1 MASTILCLSHRAP
14 SVPRPRGC
22 TVLDIVGKRYWYFL
36 ISAIIIIPGLI
47 SLVMPPG
54 LKVGVD
60 FTGGTLWELQFQRA
74 VQPAQI
80 KEAFAALDYDAAVQT
95 AGDNGVLIRTKE
107 IRADSPEK
115 ARVADA
121 LRAQFGDF
129 VENRYESVGPTVGGE
144 VRDRAVLAVGLASLG
159 ILLYISYA
167 FRRIPNSLRYGVC
180 AIVALL
186 HDALLVLGV
195 FSILG
200 RAFGVEVDSM
210 FVTALLTVIGFSVHD
225 TIVVFD
231 RIRENMLRHA
241 GERFEVVVNH
251 SILQTI
257 GRSLM
262 TTLTV
267 LFTLLALFLFGGIT
281 TRTFA
286 LTLLIGIAS
295 GTYSSIFNASPLLVI
310 WENGEIGKLLR
321 RAGRGSASASA

>member
-1 MASTILCLSHRAP
+1 
-14 SVPRPRGC
+14 
-22 TVLDIVGKRYWYFL
+22 
-36 ISAIIIIPGLI
+36 
-47 SLVMPPG
+47 
-54 LKVGVD
+54 
-60 FTGGTLWELQFQRA
+60 
-74 VQPAQI
+74 
-80 KEAFAALDYDAAVQT
+80 
-95 AGDNGVLIRTKE
+95 
-107 IRADSPEK
+107 
-115 ARVADA
+115 
-121 LRAQFGDF
+121 
-129 VENRYESVGPTVGGE
+129 

-159 ILLYISYA
+159 ILLYIWYA
-167 FRRIPNSLRYGVC
+167 FRRIPNSVRYGVC
-180 AIVALL
+180 AIASLL
-186 HDALLVLGV
+186 HDSFLVLGV

-200 RAFGVEVDSM
+200 RVLGVEVDSM

-251 SILQTI
+251 SILQTM

-295 GTYSSIFNASPLLVI
+295 GTYSSIFNAGRAGGQQRPERKCRCVAPSQGAGLFRVGVVI
-310 WENGEIGKLLR
+310 VLAGGTCDSYNGLKSSAGLALATFLPTKSR
-321 RAGRGSASASA
+321 RSARAGRVGLGPTGQRGI

>member
-1 MASTILCLSHRAP
+1 
-14 SVPRPRGC
+14 
-22 TVLDIVGKRYWYFL
+22 VLDIVGKRYWYFL
-36 ISAIIIIPGLI
+36 ISALIIVPGLI
-47 SLVMPPG
+47 SLLLPPG
-54 LKVGVD
+54 LKLGVD
-60 FTGGTLWELQFQRA
+60 FTGGTLWELQFQTA
-74 VQPAQI
+74 VQPARI
-80 KEAFAALDYDAAVQT
+80 KEAFAALDYEAAVQT
-95 AGDNGVLIRTKE
+95 AGETGVLIRTKE
-107 IRADSPEK
+107 IRADSPER
-115 ARVADA
+115 ARVAAA
-121 LRAQFGDF
+121 LRAQVGDF
-129 VENRYESVGPTVGGE
+129 VENRYETVGPTVGGE

-159 ILLYISYA
+159 ILLYIWYA
-167 FRRIPNSLRYGVC
+167 FRRIPNSVRYGVC
-180 AIVALL
+180 AIASLL
-186 HDALLVLGV
+186 HDSFLVLGV

-200 RAFGVEVDSM
+200 RVLGVEVDSM

-251 SILQTI
+251 SILQTM

-295 GTYSSIFNASPLLVI
+295 GTYSSIFNASPLLVV
-310 WENGEIGKLLR
+310 WENGEVGKLLR
-321 RAGRGSASASA
+321 RVRGGPAAARA

>member
-1 MASTILCLSHRAP
+1 
-14 SVPRPRGC
+14 
-22 TVLDIVGKRYWYFL
+22 VLNIVGKRYWYFL
-36 ISAIIIIPGLI
+36 LSALIIVPGLI
-47 SLVMPPG
+47 SLLLPSGM
-54 LKVGVD
+54 KVGVD
-60 FTGGTLWELQFQRA
+60 FTGGTLWELQFQQA
-74 VQPAQI
+74 VQPAAV
-80 KEAFAALDYDAAVQT
+80 KEAFAELGYDAAVQT
-95 AGDNGVLIRTKE
+95 AGDTGVLIRTKE

-115 ARVADA
+115 GRVADA
-121 LRAQFGDF
+121 LRAQFGSF
-129 VENRYESVGPTVGGE
+129 QESRYETVGPTVGGE
-144 VRDRAVLAVGLASLG
+144 VRDRAVMAVALASIG
-159 ILLYISYA
+159 ILLYIWYA
-167 FRRIPNSLRYGVC
+167 FRKIPNSLRYGVC

-186 HDALLVLGV
+186 HDAFLVLGV

-200 RAFGVEVDSM
+200 RVAGIEIDSM

-231 RIRENMLRHA
+231 RVRENLMRHA
-241 GERFEVVVNH
+241 GERFDVVVNH

-267 LFTLLALFLFGGIT
+267 LFTLTALFLFGGIT

-295 GTYSSIFNASPLLVI
+295 GTYSSIFNASPLLVV

-321 RAGRGSASASA
+321 RARGAASPA